1 MGDGR
6 CVDGEGCTWLLRAQ
20 IIVRTKIFK
29 SKEDTQRQHMN
40 PTTLH
45 W

>member
-20 IIVRTKIFK
+20 IIVKIKIF
-29 SKEDTQRQHMN
+29 QM
-40 PTTLH
+40 
-45 W
+45 